1 MRIGFGSDI
10 HRLIPE
16 RKLILGGIAVDSPVG
31 PEAHSDGDVLI
42 HAVIDALLGA
52 AALGDIG
59 ELFPPEETRWKDADS
74 CKLLSQ
80 VVRLVEKA
88 GFMIINLDAT
98 IHLEHPRL
106 RPYKESI
113 ARNLAKVLGISADA
127 VSVKAKTGEQM
138 GPVGRSEAV
147 RAEAAVLL
155 GAPEPDI
162 WV

>member
-10 HRLIPE
+10 HRLIPG
-16 RKLILGGIAVDSPVG
+16 RKLILGGITVDSPVG
-31 PEAHSDGDVLI
+31 PEAHSDGDVLV

-74 CKLLSQ
+74 CELLTR
-80 VVRLVEKA
+80 VIRLVEEA

-98 IHLEHPRL
+98 IHLERPRL
-106 RPYKESI
+106 RPYKEKI
-113 ARNLAKVLGISADA
+113 VRNLAKTLGISADT
-127 VSVKAKTGEQM
+127 VSIKAKTGEQV

-147 RAEAAVLL
+147 QADAAVLL
-155 GAPEPDI
+155 GTPEPDI